1 MAVTVVSQLVKTVIK
16 EFGLNKSESL
26 LLRNAV
32 KLLSSDDPTK
42 IFKQELLNNY
52 GMDYVGNMEIDDIRK
67 MAKKIKGKVSLD
79 ELLIDSAEQYVKDFI
94 DNDLWESYDEFIKFV
109 DARFHGPNNWYGLRG
124 DDYIILRKIYAYL
137 DEFESG
143 SVIDFAKAIRDW
155 SWDPN
160 ERKFEA
166 TDWYVDGQ
174 TIKSE
179 GGFKDYMIDLLPGI
193 KKLAQIEA
201 KWFAIVGKKAT
212 GKANRIHEA
221 HGEIIPIK
229 LDYFDFDY
237 ITKTFENKA
246 KQHVLDS
253 LDIEKLDI

>member
-1 MAVTVVSQLVKTVIK
+1 MAVTVVSALVKTVIK
-16 EFGLNKSESL
+16 EFGLNNSESL

-32 KLLSSDDPTK
+32 KLLLSDDPTK

-52 GMDYVGNMEIDDIRK
+52 GMDFVGNMEIDDIRK

-79 ELLIDSAEQYVKDFI
+79 ELLIDSAEQYVRDFI
-94 DNDLWESYDEFIKFV
+94 DNDLWESYDEFIKYV
-109 DARFHGPNNWYGLRG
+109 DKHFHGPNNWYGLRG

-160 ERKFEA
+160 HRKFES

-193 KKLAQIEA
+193 KKLADIEA
-201 KWFAIVGKKAT
+201 KWFAIVGRKAT
-212 GKANRIHEA
+212 GKTDRIHE
-221 HGEIIPIK
+221 HGKIIPIK

-237 ITKTFENKA
+237 VTNAFESKA

-253 LDIEKLDI
+253 LDIEKLDF